1 MLDMKVPMLD
11 LDAQYEPIRQQV
23 LNAMIEVFDSKKF
36 ISGPQVS
43 ELEDTIADY
52 CQCKY
57 AMGVSSGTDAI
68 LVSLMALDIGYGD
81 EVITTPFTFF
91 ATAGCVHRVG
101 AKPVFV
107 DIDPRTY
114 NLNPELIEERI
125 TEKTKAIIPVHLF
138 GQTADMDP
146 IMKIASKYNLFVIE
160 DAAQAIG
167 AEYKGKKAGSLG
179 DVGCFSF
186 FPSKNLGCC
195 GDGGMVTTNSEEL
208 AEKIRILRAHGSKPK
223 YYHKVVGG
231 NFRLD
236 TLQAAV
242 ILAKFPFLESW
253 HKARQANADYY
264 DEHLDN
270 VVTTPYVAPEN
281 RMIYNQY
288 TIRTPER
295 DALKRK
301 LDEAGIGNTIYY
313 PVPLHLQ
320 ECFAYL
326 GYKEG
331 DLPEA
336 EKAAK
341 EVISIPIY
349 GELTMAQKEYIVET
363 IKK

>member
-1 MLDMKVPMLD
+1 MKVPMLD
-11 LDAQYEPIRQQV
+11 LDAQYEPIKDKV
-23 LNAMIEVFDSKKF
+23 LNAIVEVLDSKKF
-36 ISGPQVS
+36 INGPQVK
-43 ELEDTIADY
+43 ELEETIADY

-57 AMGVSSGTDAI
+57 AIGVSSGTDAI
-68 LVSLMALDIGYGD
+68 LVSLMAFDIGYGD

-91 ATAGCVHRVG
+91 ATAGCIHRVG

-107 DIDPRTY
+107 DIDPQTY
-114 NLNPELIEERI
+114 NINPELIEERI
-125 TEKTKAIIPVHLF
+125 TERTKAIIPVHLF

-146 IMKIASKYNLFVIE
+146 ILEIARKYNLFVIE

-167 AEYKGKKAGSLG
+167 ADYKGKRAGSLG
-179 DVGCFSF
+179 NVGCFSF

-223 YYHKVVGG
+223 YYHKAVGG

-236 TLQAAV
+236 TIQAAV
-242 ILAKFPFLESW
+242 VLAKFPFLELW
-253 HKARQANADYY
+253 HKARQENARYY
-264 DEHLDN
+264 DEHLSD
-270 VVTTPYVAPEN
+270 VVTTPYVSPGN

-288 TIRTPER
+288 TIRTPDR
-295 DALKRK
+295 DELKGK
-301 LDEAGIGNTIYY
+301 LDQAGIGNAIYY

-320 ECFAYL
+320 ECFVYL

-336 EKAAK
+336 ERAAK

-349 GELTMAQKEYIVET
+349 GELTMEQKEYIVET
-363 IKK
+363 IKS